1 LVKRKVLRRV
11 PFKRRRKGLTNYRV
25 RRAMLL
31 SGKPLLVVRKTCSQV
46 IVQVVKPEVKGDVV
60 LAQATGRELR
70 VKFGWP
76 ASGKNTPA
84 AYLVGYLAALRALK
98 AGVKEAILYIGLHRA
113 VKGARVFAAL
123 KGAIDAGLKVP
134 HSPEIFPSEERIKG
148 LHIAEYAKLLKN
160 EDPERFERQFS
171 AYLKSGFDPETIPE
185 KFEEVKKRI
194 EQSVELQIA
203 KTEPPTNEKKA

>member
-1 LVKRKVLRRV
+1 MVKRRV
-11 PFKRRRKGLTNYRV
+11 IKRIPFKRRRKGLTNYRV
-25 RRAMLL
+25 RLKMLF
-31 SGKPLLVVRKTCSQV
+31 SGKPLLVVRKTNTQI

-84 AYLVGYLAALRALK
+84 AYLAGYLAGLRAMK

-123 KGAIDAGLKVP
+123 RGALDAGLKVP
-134 HSPEIFPSEERIKG
+134 HSPEILPSEDRIKG
-148 LHIAEYAKLLKN
+148 VHIAEYARLLRESN
-160 EDPERFERQFS
+160 PAIFEKRFS
-171 AYLKSGFDPETIPE
+171 AYLGSGFNPERIVE
-185 KFEEVKKRI
+185 VFEEVKRKI
-194 EQSVELQIA
+194 EQSMQLQRI
-203 KTEPPTNEKKA
+203 EKSGKKSTT